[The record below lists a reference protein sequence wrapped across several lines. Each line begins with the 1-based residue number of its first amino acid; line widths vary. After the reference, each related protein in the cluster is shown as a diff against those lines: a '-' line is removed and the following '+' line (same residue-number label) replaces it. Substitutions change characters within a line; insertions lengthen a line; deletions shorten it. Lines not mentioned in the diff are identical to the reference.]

1 MECISGSGSS
11 LYWQLWWHGD
21 KNVFLLCRLSA
32 TKYVKDPIKTVY
44 IRLSL
49 FMQATFDSNT
59 AFMNQIYCTSG
70 KYILFTQNNCENKNR
85 NKMTER

>member
-32 TKYVKDPIKTVY
+32 TKYMKDPIKTAY
-44 IRLSL
+44 IRLPL

-59 AFMNQIYCTSG
+59 AFMNQIHCISG
-70 KYILFTQNNCENKNR
+70 KYILFTQNNCKNNDR
-85 NKMTER
+85 NKMTE